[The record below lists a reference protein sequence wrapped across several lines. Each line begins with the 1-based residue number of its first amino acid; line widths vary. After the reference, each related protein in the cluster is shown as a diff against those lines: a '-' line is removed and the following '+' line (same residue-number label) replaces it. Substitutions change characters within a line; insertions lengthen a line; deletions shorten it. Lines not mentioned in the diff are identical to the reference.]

1 MSPPAP
7 PPQSTILRLARP
19 ALLLLGVAGL
29 AVWWLRPDPVRD
41 AHPALRARLLAGHD
55 AGALPPGQPIDRG
68 WLVVYA
74 APKRPGGGAGP
85 LRIVADFPSAE
96 PARVSRSEHIAF
108 GVRDLRAPAHVT
120 IFGVQDDG
128 TVHLYLP
135 RPAGQPIYAQAG
147 YGPTVFRPSINLS
160 ASHRVGRLVV
170 HAVFTAA
177 PLDPETTRRALA
189 SGDTLDAT
197 LAAADPTSFRVGGV
211 LTVDP

>member
-1 MSPPAP
+1 MTP
-7 PPQSTILRLARP
+7 PPRQSRIVRFAQP
-19 ALLLLGVAGL
+19 ALLVLALLAL

-41 AHPALRARLLAGHD
+41 GHPAERARRHAEHPD
-55 AGALPPGQPIDRG
+55 AGITAATYPVDRG

-96 PARVSRSEHIAF
+96 PARVSRAEHIAF
-108 GVRDLRAPAHVT
+108 GVRDLRAPAYVT

-135 RPAGQPIYAQAG
+135 RPAGEPIYAQAG
-147 YGPTVFRPSINLS
+147 FEPTVFRPTISLS
-160 ASHRVGRLVV
+160 ASHRLGRLVV

-189 SGDTLDAT
+189 SGDTLEAT
-197 LAAADPTSFRVGGV
+197 LAATDPSSFRVVGL
-211 LTVDP
+211 LTVEP